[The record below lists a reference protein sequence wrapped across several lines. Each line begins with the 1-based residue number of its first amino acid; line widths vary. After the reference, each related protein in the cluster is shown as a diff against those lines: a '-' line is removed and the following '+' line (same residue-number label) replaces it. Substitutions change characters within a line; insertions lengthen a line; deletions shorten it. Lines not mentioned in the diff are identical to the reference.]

1 MGVRSSLFMCVS
13 VKETAEI
20 NWANSYS
27 LLCRRLSGSC
37 TAFCAPCVGNFMQS
51 SICFY
56 DTNAAREYL
65 IYYSCPVLVLKKN
78 FFSLCEPFLVM
89 FYSVKGFTYSY
100 KLAV

>member
-27 LLCRRLSGSC
+27 LLYRRLSGSC
-37 TAFCAPCVGNFMQS
+37 TAFCAPYVGNFMQS

-65 IYYSCPVLVLKKN
+65 IYYSCPVLVLKKKISSPCVN
-78 FFSLCEPFLVM
+78 LFL
-89 FYSVKGFTYSY
+89 
-100 KLAV
+100 